1 MNLGSALY
9 VGSVSHHR
17 LTPKRHALRNRVYWM
32 LLDLSEL
39 AALDA
44 ELKLFSHNRCNLFS
58 CFDRD
63 HGDGTDTPLLEQ
75 ARTLIASAGIDAR
88 EPTIQMLCMP
98 RVAGYDFNP
107 LTVYYCS
114 NERKEVIAVIYE
126 VNNTFGGRHSYVIPT
141 TPSKDGTIRQV
152 CDKAFYVSPFMD
164 LDMKYRFRTKSPNQK
179 VGVSVQA
186 RKHDRAVINTSLIGH
201 RRELSDRNLFQVAI
215 THPGLPMKVTGAI
228 YWNAL
233 KLWCRGF
240 AVNPAK
246 PSTAITATLVRP
258 NE

>member
-1 MNLGSALY
+1 
-9 VGSVSHHR
+9 
-17 LTPKRHALRNRVYWM
+17 M

-44 ELKLFSHNRCNLFS
+44 KLNLFSHNRTNLFS

-63 HGDGTDTPLLEQ
+63 HGDGTSTSLLIQ
-75 ARTLIASAGIDAR
+75 ARALLASAGIEAA
-88 EPTIQMLCMP
+88 ETTIQMLCMP

-107 LTVYYCS
+107 LTVYFCS
-114 NERKEVIAVIYE
+114 NEQNEVIAVIYE
-126 VNNTFGGRHSYVIPT
+126 VNNTFGGRHRYVIPSL
-141 TPSKDGTIRQV
+141 PSIDGTIRQV

-164 LDMKYRFRTKSPNQK
+164 LDMSYRFRTKAPGKK

-186 RKHDRAVINTSLIGH
+186 RKQDQAVINTSLAGY
-201 RRELSDRNLFQVAI
+201 RRELNDRNLLKLAV
-215 THPGLPMKVTGAI
+215 TYPGLPMKVTGAI

-246 PSTAITATLVRP
+246 PSTETTATLIRP